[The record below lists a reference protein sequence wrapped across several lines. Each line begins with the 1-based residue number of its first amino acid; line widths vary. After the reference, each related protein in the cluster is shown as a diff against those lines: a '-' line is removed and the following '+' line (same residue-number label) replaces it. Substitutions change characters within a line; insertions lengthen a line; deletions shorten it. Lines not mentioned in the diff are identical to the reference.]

1 MNIKYVNETHKTIIN
16 AILQSGLPFRKPIML
31 TANQFENEYTMSL
44 GWTAT
49 NIKIPKDEI
58 IDYEIK
64 EITDDDFGG
73 RIYLN
78 KVWEAKL

>member
-16 AILQSGLPFRKPIML
+16 AILQSGWPVKKPIML
-31 TANQFENEYTMSL
+31 TANQFEKEYTVSL
-44 GWTAT
+44 GCTAT

-73 RIYLN
+73 RICLN

>member
-31 TANQFENEYTMSL
+31 TANQFEKEYTMSL